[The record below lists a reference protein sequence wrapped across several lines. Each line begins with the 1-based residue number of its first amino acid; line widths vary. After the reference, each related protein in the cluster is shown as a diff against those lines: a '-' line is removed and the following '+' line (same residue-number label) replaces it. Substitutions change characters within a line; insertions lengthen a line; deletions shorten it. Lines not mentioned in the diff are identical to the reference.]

1 MKYAIIGP
9 RGRINRVTE
18 GEPRYKAENAT
29 VVQISDEQAA
39 VVEAGRS
46 SVPPVMYGY
55 KKDKLVNFKEFMEE
69 RMAKRKA
76 EQEAKQKARKAE
88 RDAEQKAK
96 QEARKAERK
105 AQREAG
111 AGNNPQP

>member
-9 RGRINRVTE
+9 KGRINRVTE
-18 GEPRYKAENAT
+18 GEPRYKADDAT

-76 EQEAKQKARKAE
+76 ERE
-88 RDAEQKAK
+88 AK

-111 AGNNPQP
+111 EGSKPKPNEK

>member
-9 RGRINRVTE
+9 KGRINRIAE
-18 GEPRYKAENAT
+18 REPRHKADDAT

-55 KKDKLVNFKEFMEE
+55 RKNKLVNFRELMEE

-76 EQEAKQKARKAE
+76 E
-88 RDAEQKAK
+88 RDKE

-111 AGNNPQP
+111 LGTNPRNKEK